1 MGWCTT
7 ADLDRFAA
15 AAGGYLRSTAAENS
29 LLLSAVQVARSSW
42 DPRIAGRPPGT
53 ARPQGTGTAQ
63 GTAGSSAAGGLLFG
77 WWEPPD
83 GSEPR
88 GAFLHDPSVPLL
100 LAGRAP
106 EMAAALAG
114 TLSKMGRHVC
124 GVDGPIEAADAF
136 AAAWSHRA
144 GSSIRMHRQCRVFR
158 LTAAAA
164 GGDWGANGAPIA
176 GGMDHAPGPAA
187 GGPGAWQPPRSTGPN
202 GVLHV
207 ATAADRAL
215 LIDWLA
221 ASASETGER
230 IGSAQEMADDL
241 IGYGGAVFWETAQ
254 RTTSRIREAA
264 QYRVGPLHRDAGQ
277 HRDTGQR
284 SAAQAEAVHQS
295 VAMAILARPVA
306 GTVRISMV
314 YTPPEL
320 RRNGYAA
327 AVTLGA
333 SRAVLAGDAPAAAH
347 GAGSEAVLIT
357 DRNKLERLAARLG
370 YQLVD
375 ERAVLRFGPPTGPL
389 PNLRATGPMPRLPT
403 GPLPR
408 FRR

>member
-15 AAGGYLRSTAAENS
+15 AAGGYLRSTAAENT
-29 LLLSAVQVARSSW
+29 LLLTAVQAARSSW
-42 DPRIAGRPPGT
+42 DPRIVGRPPGT
-53 ARPQGTGTAQ
+53 ARPQSAGTAK
-63 GTAGSSAAGGLLFG
+63 TATGSSAGGGLLFG

-83 GSEPR
+83 GSGPR
-88 GAFLHDPSVPLL
+88 GAFLHEPSVPLL

-114 TLSKMGRHVC
+114 TLSKMGRDVC

-144 GSSIRMHRQCRVFR
+144 GLSIRMHRQCRVFR

-164 GGDWGANGAPIA
+164 GGAWGANSSQIE
-176 GGMDHAPGPAA
+176 GGMDRAPGPAA
-187 GGPGAWQPPRSTGPN
+187 GGPGAWQPPRSPGPN
-202 GVLHV
+202 GVLRV

-215 LIDWLA
+215 LIDWLV
-221 ASASETGER
+221 ASAGETGDR
-230 IGSAQEMADDL
+230 IGSAQELADDL

-254 RTTSRIREAA
+254 PATSGIGEA
-264 QYRVGPLHRDAGQ
+264 
-277 HRDTGQR
+277 
-284 SAAQAEAVHQS
+284 
-295 VAMAILARPVA
+295 VAMATLTRPVA
-306 GTVRISMV
+306 GTVRINMV

-320 RRNGYAA
+320 RHHGYAA

-333 SRAVLAGDAPAAAH
+333 SRAVLAGDAPAAAPC
-347 GAGSEAVLIT
+347 AGSAAVLIT